1 MIGLV
6 TQEARDMVAAAEALK
21 GQRYREVE
29 DADGG
34 TRLVPARLGT
44 APLLTASDSDDD
56 VEPVETDDVEAD
68 DKSESD
74 AFKGLVP
81 SLTPRANPVVQG
93 NGAITQALAGHVYA
107 AQRNA
112 RMPQHLADLQ
122 TTEPAAY
129 AGPTFNPGTTTVR
142 QQNHRAPTGT
152 LPHAPAPGQVPFH
165 TAPIHPG
172 GQR

>member
-6 TQEARDMVAAAEALK
+6 TQHARNMVAAAEALK

-56 VEPVETDDVEAD
+56 VESVETDETEAD
-68 DKSESD
+68 DKSENG
-74 AFKGLVP
+74 AFKGLFP
-81 SLTPRANPVVQG
+81 SQTPHANPVVQG

-112 RMPQHLADLQ
+112 QMPQYLASLSA
-122 TTEPAAY
+122 TGTPAP
-129 AGPTFNPGTTTVR
+129 AGPTFAPGTATVQ
-142 QQNHRAPTGT
+142 QQNQRAPTGT
-152 LPHAPAPGQVPFH
+152 FPQTHAAGQVPFH
-165 TAPIHPG
+165 AAPINTG

>member
-6 TQEARDMVAAAEALK
+6 TQQGRDAVAKAEALK
-21 GQRYREVE
+21 GHRYREVE

-56 VEPVETDDVEAD
+56 VEAD
-68 DKSESD
+68 DKSENG

-93 NGAITQALAGHVYA
+93 SGAITQALAGHVYA

-129 AGPTFNPGTTTVR
+129 AGPTFTPGAATVQ

-152 LPHAPAPGQVPFH
+152 FPQAPAPGQVPFH
-165 TAPIHPG
+165 AAPINTG